1 MLSRFRNYI
10 KFHAIEPYDIWEG
23 KKALQYYLFVD
34 VMQKKIGYR
43 FTNDEMFQ
51 LKTIAEND
59 MISQASFNGLDIWPQ
74 RSNSKASLL
83 TTLSQ
88 KSFFDI
94 KKKRNSSVKN
104 LLKVESRKSE
114 EQQSIFDTKPFKKSG
129 GDKSRMRTTCD
140 QLTKTFL
147 KSGFVTE
154 ECKDNKI

>member
-34 VMQKKIGYR
+34 VLQKKIGYR
-43 FTNDEMFQ
+43 FSNDEMFQ
-51 LKTIAEND
+51 LKAIAEND
-59 MISQASFNGLDIWPQ
+59 MISQASFNELDIWPQ

-104 LLKVESRKSE
+104 LPKVESRKSE
-114 EQQSIFDTKPFKKSG
+114 EQQSMFDTKPFKKTG

-147 KSGFVTE
+147 KSGFVT
-154 ECKDNKI
+154 